1 MRRTLVLA
9 PILLCLLPACRRSK
23 TFSTKVEL
31 TRVYPIGRDPK
42 APTLMDVEL
51 RYSECPGDARK
62 LVRGDKEFAAC
73 ALGKLKT
80 GMKDVPVEVVQS
92 WNAERGNWRGDVV
105 QIGGCAIKADP
116 KDEANYERIE
126 VCSELK
132 VTGVAVGVTCDRKR
146 GPALVEKC
154 PWLRRD

>member
-1 MRRTLVLA
+1 MRGAALGLVALGA
-9 PILLCLLPACRRSK
+9 LVSCRSNK
-23 TFSTKVEL
+23 TFKTTVEL
-31 TRVYPIGRDPK
+31 TRVYPLGRDPR

-62 LVRGDKEFAAC
+62 LVRGDKDFAKC
-73 ALGKLKT
+73 ALDKLKT
-80 GMKDVPVEVVQS
+80 GMKNVSVEIVQS
-92 WNAERGNWRGDVV
+92 YNAERGNWRGDVV
-105 QIGGCAIKADP
+105 KIGDCAVKADS

-132 VTGVAVGVTCDRKR
+132 MTGAAVGVHCDRKR
-146 GPALVEKC
+146 APALVEKC